1 MMGSIAMTMIARGQ
15 VVSNA
20 SGHYSD
26 AKGVLKWNPA
36 HSILKS
42 DTLIQNH
49 GISTII
55 SPHLITKPRV
65 LKYNNYLIYLD
76 KKLKKIQNHLST
88 SKPIIVINYHSNKI
102 RTIYN
107 LKS

>member
-1 MMGSIAMTMIARGQ
+1 MMGSITMTMIARGQ

-36 HSILKS
+36 HGILKS

-55 SPHLITKPRV
+55 SPHLITKPRI
-65 LKYNNYLIYLD
+65 LKYNNYSKNLNKKIKEKSKIIYL
-76 KKLKKIQNHLST
+76 LLNLLLS
-88 SKPIIVINYHSNKI
+88 SIITAIK
-102 RTIYN
+102 
-107 LKS
+107 